1 MMTDPIA
8 DMLSRIRNAATARH
22 ETTEVPL
29 SKLKARLAQILKD
42 EGYITDFRINDEFPQ
57 SITITLKYGRD
68 REPAILGVRRRS
80 RPGLRYYVGH
90 TEIPRIRNGLGVA
103 ILSTSKGVMTD
114 RTARAEHVGGEVL
127 CEVW

>member
-22 ETTEVPL
+22 ATTDVPF
-29 SKLKARLAQILKD
+29 SKLKARMAAILKE
-42 EGYITDFRINDEFPQ
+42 EGYIVDFAVNEEFPK
-57 SITITLKYGRD
+57 SITITLKYDRD
-68 REPAILGVRRRS
+68 RAPAILGLRRRS
-80 RPGLRYYVGH
+80 RPGLRFYVGH
-90 TEIPRIRNGLGVA
+90 TEIPKVRNGLGVA

>member
-22 ETTEVPL
+22 EQTSIPF
-29 SKLKARLAQILKD
+29 SNLKVRLAEILKE
-42 EGYITDFRINDEFPQ
+42 EGYISDVRIDDEFPK
-57 SITITLKYGRD
+57 SIVVTLKYSRD
-68 REPAILGVRRRS
+68 RLPAIVGLRRRS
-80 RPGLRYYVGH
+80 RPGLRLYVAH
-90 TEIPRIRNGLGVA
+90 DKIPKVRNGLGVA

-114 RTARAEHVGGEVL
+114 SKARAESVGGELL